1 MATPALSRGAGAFP
15 VPNIWF
21 NHGLSTVCDAV
32 AMLGADPIPDLRIL
46 VSHQDPNAPALTLAH
61 EGFAE
66 PHGLRG
72 AAYVEWCL
80 SVCRDRRVD
89 LFLPQGERVLIA
101 GHLAAFAG
109 IGTRVSL
116 PGDAATLR
124 LLHDKARFTEAAR
137 AAGLP
142 MPWTAEVADGAGFDA
157 ALAHLSA
164 AGLPACVKPAKGV
177 FGAGFWR
184 LSDDVGGFDALM
196 APDGHAL
203 PAAMMRAALVGAPE
217 RRLLV
222 MEHLPG
228 VEWSVDC
235 LCRDGRLLAGVA
247 RRKMGRAQRL
257 EVEGPV
263 HDLARRAVA
272 AFGLSG
278 LVNAQFKAAGEEGS
292 DPRMLEINARMSGGC
307 LYTIHSGV
315 NLVWWQ
321 VAIALG
327 HARAQDVPA
336 PRGGALVGAVGAGIA
351 LRAA

>member
-1 MATPALSRGAGAFP
+1 LPI
-15 VPNIWF
+15 IWF
-21 NHGLSTVCDAV
+21 NHGLSTVHDAV

-46 VSHQDPNAPALTLAH
+46 ASHQDPHAPALTLAD

-66 PHGLRG
+66 PPGLSG
-72 AAYVEWCL
+72 EAYAHWCL

-89 LFLPQGERVLIA
+89 LFLPQGERMAIA
-101 GHLAAFAG
+101 DHLPAFAA
-109 IGTRVSL
+109 IGTCVLL
-116 PGDAATLR
+116 PGDGATLR
-124 LLHDKARFTEAAR
+124 LLHDKARFTEAAL

-157 ALAHLSA
+157 ALAQLSA

-184 LSDDVGGFDALM
+184 LRDEVGAFDALM
-196 APDGHAL
+196 APDRRAI
-203 PAAMMRAALVGAPE
+203 PTEMMRAALIGAPA

-235 LCRDGRLLAGVA
+235 LCDNGRLLAGIA
-247 RRKMGRAQRL
+247 RRKMGRAQLL

-272 AFGLSG
+272 VFGLSG
-278 LVNAQFKAAGEEGS
+278 LVNAQFKAAGEDGA

-307 LYTIHSGV
+307 FYTIHSGV
-315 NLVWWQ
+315 NLPWWQ

-327 HARAQDVPA
+327 HARAEDVPA
-336 PRGGALVGAVGAGIA
+336 PRGGALIGAIGAGIV
-351 LRAA
+351 LRAPW